1 MRKPAAP
8 ARSGFQGKMPSAMNR
23 RDLVAFIQRHQ
34 WGVVGVAVNDQLEL
48 VFDTLASTRKAQNL
62 RRDPRVSVVIGW
74 DDEQTVQYEG
84 MADEPAGPELAEAQR
99 HYFARFPDGPSRLA
113 WPGIIYF
120 RVRPTWIRFSD
131 FRASAADEV
140 GGALV
145 IERSGAEWSGG

>member
-23 RDLVAFIQRHQ
+23 RDLVAFIRRHQ
-34 WGVVGVAVNDQLEL
+34 WGVVSTLAAPGGGPQSAVVGVAVNDQLEL

-84 MADEPAGPELAEAQR
+84 MADEPAGPEL
-99 HYFARFPDGPSRLA
+99 
-113 WPGIIYF
+113 
-120 RVRPTWIRFSD
+120 
-131 FRASAADEV
+131 
-140 GGALV
+140 
-145 IERSGAEWSGG
+145 